1 MKIKFKEIMNSY
13 KPLLLFKFLKFYKIN
28 DFNNN
33 NNSSN
38 NNGKKL
44 KILIFTNSNENSI
57 RLSSFLQKM
66 NSIHG
71 GDENNKF
78 EINYISS
85 LQKINE
91 RNKILKKINE
101 DVHDDDEGGESKT
114 QVLISTDL
122 MARGISIKDLNIVIN
137 YELAL
142 STKSYVHRSGRTARA
157 NQFGIVV
164 NFLFGSKESNW
175 FKNDLVYEKPG
186 GLVNRNGKQISE
198 IKAYVSIEREKSK
211 ENDDHREDGDEDG
224 DEDGGEG
231 RDKTDKE
238 FHDDEPPFITSITK
252 SEQKEYEAVLK
263 ELEKESKN
271 RK

>member
-1 MKIKFKEIMNSY
+1 MNSIY
-13 KPLLLFKFLKFYKIN
+13 E
-28 DFNNN
+28 DNNN
-33 NNSSN
+33 N
-38 NNGKKL
+38 K
-44 KILIFTNSNENSI
+44 
-57 RLSSFLQKM
+57 
-66 NSIHG
+66 
-71 GDENNKF
+71 KF

-101 DVHDDDEGGESKT
+101 DSGDDENKV

-157 NQFGIVV
+157 NQFGIVI

-186 GLVNRNGKQISE
+186 GLVNRNGKKINE
-198 IKAYVSIEREKSK
+198 IKAYVSIEREKPK
-211 ENDDHREDGDEDG
+211 ENNDDHHSEDEENEEDGDN
-224 DEDGGEG
+224 
-231 RDKTDKE
+231 DKRDKE
-238 FHDDEPPFITSITK
+238 FHDDEPPFITGITK
-252 SEQKEYEAVLK
+252 SEQKEYEDVLK